1 MIKMLKKRL
10 IPVLLL
16 QNGRMVKTIKFDK
29 IRDVGN
35 PVTAA
40 KIYDA
45 QTADELVF
53 LDIDATI
60 EGRKAIKEIINK
72 VTEECFMPLAVGG
85 GVKTLKDIQDLLRIG
100 ADKVIINSAAVEN
113 PNFIKQA
120 TEKFGSANIVVSID
134 YKINKGGEEE
144 VYIYRGT
151 KPTGL
156 DPVKWAKKV
165 ELLGVGEII
174 LTSIDREGTMTGYD
188 LDTLKKVTEAVNIP
202 VIVNGGAGTLI
213 HLKDGLTIGN
223 ASGIAAA
230 SIFHFTDQSPI
241 KARQFLANEGINIRF

>member
-1 MIKMLKKRL
+1 MLKKRL

-16 QNGRMVKTIKFDK
+16 QNCRMVKTIQFDK

-45 QTADELVF
+45 QIADELVF
-53 LDIDATI
+53 LDINATV
-60 EGRKAIKEIINK
+60 EGKEAVKEIINR
-72 VTEECFMPLAVGG
+72 VTEECFMPFAVGG
-85 GVKTLKDIQDLLRIG
+85 GVKTLKDIQELLRIG
-100 ADKVIINSAAVEN
+100 ADKVIINSAAVED
-113 PNFIKQA
+113 PDFIKKA
-120 TEKFGSANIVVSID
+120 AEKFGSANIVVSID
-134 YKINKGGEEE
+134 YKINNNGEKEVFIHRGG
-144 VYIYRGT
+144 

-165 ELLGVGEII
+165 ELFGAGEII

-188 LDTLKKVTEAVNIP
+188 LNTLKEVTKAVNIP
-202 VIVNGGAGTLI
+202 VIANGGVGTLI
-213 HLKDGLTIGN
+213 HLKEGLTTGN
-223 ASGIAAA
+223 ASGVAAA

-241 KARQFLANEGINIRF
+241 KARQFLANEGVNIKF